1 MIWNRT
7 LLLLK
12 LKSLFVVMSLF
23 TFHGYTLIQYIQRG
37 EMHNQRVC
45 FFFTLFQ
52 FWLKFGCSRLSLT
65 IGVTDLSCATSI
77 FDQSRRL
84 WFRSSAK
91 DVSAW
96 CKYRSSIK
104 PEDILDR
111 ITFNGMQETNQALK
125 SKLVLYIPLF
135 FLFMVTDHPCTPQH
149 LMIR

>member
-1 MIWNRT
+1 MAIPLYSIFNEGKCT
-7 LLLLK
+7 TK
-12 LKSLFVVMSLF
+12 GSV
-23 TFHGYTLIQYIQRG
+23 
-37 EMHNQRVC
+37 

-96 CKYRSSIK
+96 CKHRSSIK
-104 PEDILDR
+104 PEHILDR
-111 ITFNGMQETNQALK
+111 ITFNGMRRTNQALK

-135 FLFMVTDHPCTPQH
+135 FLFLVTDHPCTPQH